1 MSCEISITT
10 QIHPITEKILKGELK
25 LSEITLEQFRE
36 GREIYPTASQA
47 KKKGFEAHH
56 IVPRSL
62 QKKAS
67 VLDDRCIRYTS
78 FEHIIDHF
86 LMAKEDNKYLH
97 SFECMTSFNFHNIMN
112 NEKEILNGCIE
123 YAKLREAGIEKIRES
138 GKGNKNALGHKL
150 SNESKQKI
158 SIANKGKPGN
168 RKGVP
173 MPDNVKE
180 ILAQRNKGN
189 HYHTG
194 HKHSEETRKKMSE
207 AAKHRPKRTFS
218 EESKRKMS
226 EVRKGWKPS
235 EETRKKMS
243 EAKKGKPTWNKG
255 LKGKYHSSKNN
266 ESN

>member
-25 LSEITLEQFRE
+25 LSEVTLEQFRE
-36 GREIYPTASQA
+36 GREVYPTASQA

-56 IVPRSL
+56 VNPISAQYRKYNEEHDTNFKGRAEFMKNVHDF
-62 QKKAS
+62 
-67 VLDDRCIRYTS
+67 DDRCIRYTP
-78 FEHIIDHF
+78 FEHIIDHI
-86 LMAKEDNKYLH
+86 LMAKEDKRH
-97 SFECMTSFNFHNIMN
+97 ISSFERYAHQSCKNMSIDELDFINA
-112 NEKEILNGCIE
+112 CVE
-123 YAKLREAGIEKIRES
+123 YAD
-138 GKGNKNALGHKL
+138 
-150 SNESKQKI
+150 
-158 SIANKGKPGN
+158 
-168 RKGVP
+168 V
-173 MPDNVKE
+173 VKE
-180 ILAQRNKGN
+180 IHKDFAERNKGN

-218 EESKRKMS
+218 EESKKKMS
-226 EVRKGWKPS
+226 EIRKGWKPS